1 MAHPAQMLEELKEI
15 MPNAS
20 INHWIFGIFHTSR
33 PEMVDGFKGLL
44 AVSEE
49 SLIFKSG
56 ESKEESYIIEI
67 PTGEVEGLEAEL
79 NGTVKMTFHLTDGA
93 HMEMSYISRGNPK
106 ELIHFLQTHCEN
118 LKDGHLLDDKSEH

>member
-1 MAHPAQMLEELKEI
+1 MTHPAKMIEELKEI

-20 INHWIFGIFHTSR
+20 IDHWVFGIFHTSR
-33 PEMVDGFKGLL
+33 PGMVDGFKGLL

-56 ESKEESYIIEI
+56 ENKEESYIIEI
-67 PTGEVEGLEAEL
+67 PIGEVGKLEAEM
-79 NGTVKMTFHLTDGA
+79 NGTVRMTFHLTDGA

-106 ELIHFLQTHCEN
+106 EFIHFLQTHCEN
-118 LKDGHLLDDKSEH
+118 LKDGDLLNVKSEH